1 MQIDVDVRLA
11 AAAGGAARYFAD
23 AAGLGK
29 EAAAHL
35 QAAVIAACEQAF
47 HELGV
52 GQTTLDIT
60 LTRLVDRIEVSV
72 AHKVGPSPSMGWN
85 EGTSTAGTEALEG
98 VDKIQHENRNGI
110 VVTHLTK
117 FIKQGA
123 ASR

>member
-1 MQIDVDVRLA
+1 MQIDADMRLA

-35 QAAVIAACEQAF
+35 QAAVIAACEQVF

-60 LTRLVDRIEVSV
+60 LTRLVDRIEMLV
-72 AHKVGPSPSMGWN
+72 AHKGAPSPSMGWN
-85 EGTSTAGTEALEG
+85 EGARAGGAEVLEG
-98 VDKIQHENRNGI
+98 FDKIQHENRNGI
-110 VVTHLTK
+110 VFTHLTK